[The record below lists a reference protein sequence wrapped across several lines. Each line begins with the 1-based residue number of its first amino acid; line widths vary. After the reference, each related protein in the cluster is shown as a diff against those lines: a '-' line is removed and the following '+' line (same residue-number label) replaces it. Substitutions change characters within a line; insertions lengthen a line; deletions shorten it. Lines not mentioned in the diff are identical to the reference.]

1 MSKNW
6 SKDEVLELIQCYE
19 ENEMLWNTRC
29 TEYRNREKKQAL
41 LREFAIQFSCSAEEI
56 QRKLHNLRNQV
67 SQELKKMKKKKSG
80 AGTDENYTTNWPYFT
95 ALKFLIPTLIPNQ
108 TESNRSETRSSIET
122 QPVKE
127 IESQLDEEINVV
139 GNENTNITIEN
150 KQKKRKREKTDV
162 DDQLFRSAIQTLQKP
177 PDEDEIFGQ
186 YVAMEL
192 KGITNDFLKRKL
204 KSAIRRSVN
213 QIVDEYDMHMYGTP
227 STSSASLPTSPAH
240 EDSSSCAGL
249 FKTFTEL

>member
-1 MSKNW
+1 M
-6 SKDEVLELIQCYE
+6 I
-19 ENEMLWNTRC
+19 WNTRC

-41 LREFAIQFSCSAEEI
+41 LREFAIQFSCSAGEI

-127 IESQLDEEINVV
+127 VSDTRSFLIFVFIMIIN
-139 GNENTNITIEN
+139 I
-150 KQKKRKREKTDV
+150 
-162 DDQLFRSAIQTLQKP
+162 
-177 PDEDEIFGQ
+177 
-186 YVAMEL
+186 Y
-192 KGITNDFLKRKL
+192 KL
-204 KSAIRRSVN
+204 KYILLN
-213 QIVDEYDMHMYGTP
+213 MLI
-227 STSSASLPTSPAH
+227 LPIY
-240 EDSSSCAGL
+240 
-249 FKTFTEL
+249 FT